1 MIGLTVMGLSVIS
14 SSAGWVQNN
23 GKWYYT
29 ENGQNVTNNWLR
41 MTENGEYIY
50 YYMGSDGAMTTG
62 WKQIDNSWYYFRSDG
77 IMQKGWVKVGD
88 YWYYLNLNDG
98 KMVIG
103 WLKLDNNGTSNY
115 YYLKS
120 SGAMTTGWRQIENA
134 WYYFLDDGSCVI
146 GKWARINNKW
156 YCFGSDG
163 KMVTGWHQQNGT
175 YYYLNSDGSMY
186 YSVGLLSSYLGIGT
200 WELDGDTVTLTTDDG
215 NFVHHFAVEDGALVY
230 QAKDSTDF
238 MYLTVSD
245 GEKFLP
251 SGASIGSLVTDE
263 G

>member
-1 MIGLTVMGLSVIS
+1 MNRKKLVGAMIGLTVMGLSVIS

-77 IMQKGWVKVGD
+77 IMQKGWIKVGD

-115 YYLKS
+115 YYLKT
-120 SGAMTTGWRQIENA
+120 SGAMTTGWRQIEND
-134 WYYFLDDGSCVI
+134 W
-146 GKWARINNKW
+146 
-156 YCFGSDG
+156 
-163 KMVTGWHQQNGT
+163 
-175 YYYLNSDGSMY
+175 
-186 YSVGLLSSYLGIGT
+186 
-200 WELDGDTVTLTTDDG
+200 
-215 NFVHHFAVEDGALVY
+215 
-230 QAKDSTDF
+230 
-238 MYLTVSD
+238 
-245 GEKFLP
+245 
-251 SGASIGSLVTDE
+251 
-263 G
+263 